1 MPHHTSIPTP
11 YTRIYQ
17 VALVGISLIVLLSGC
32 KTREK
37 VVYFNELKTSV
48 DRAYSSP
55 TLETGDF
62 ISVFVT
68 CNDPLLAIPFNLPAN
83 AAPQT
88 INNGYENGIPAQLG
102 YLIDDKGQIILPV
115 IGGVTIAGMTR
126 NEACNHMRELL
137 TAYLENPVVHIRIL
151 NFKVTVLG
159 DVKKPGTFNVPNER
173 ITLLEALGVAGD
185 LNITGVRDNV
195 LVLRNENGK
204 SVQYR
209 VDLTQA
215 SLLESPVYY
224 LKQNDVVYIEPNA
237 AARFSSTLLK
247 NSSSVSIPLI
257 SVILTAFLLFK

>member
-1 MPHHTSIPTP
+1 MPHHTSILIT
-11 YTRIYQ
+11 YSRIHLA
-17 VALVGISLIVLLSGC
+17 ALVCVSLIVLLSGC

-37 VVYFNELKTSV
+37 LVYFNETKTSV
-48 DRAYSSP
+48 DRAYASP

-88 INNGYENGIPAQLG
+88 INNGYENGIPAPLG
-102 YLIDDKGQIILPV
+102 YLIDDKGQVILPV

-126 NEACNHMRELL
+126 NEACSHMRDLL

-195 LVLRNENGK
+195 LVIRNENGK

-215 SLLESPVYY
+215 SLLESPVYF
-224 LKQNDVVYIEPNA
+224 LKQNDVIYVEPNA

>member
-1 MPHHTSIPTP
+1 MPHHALIP
-11 YTRIYQ
+11 
-17 VALVGISLIVLLSGC
+17 ALSRFHLSAISALLLLMFVSSC
-32 KTREK
+32 STREK
-37 VVYFNELKTSV
+37 VVYFNEANSMV
-48 DRAYSSP
+48 ERAYSSP
-55 TLETGDF
+55 TLEAGDF
-62 ISVFVT
+62 ISIFVT
-68 CNDPLLAIPFNLPAN
+68 CNDPMLAVPFNLPAN

-102 YLIDDKGQIILPV
+102 YLVDDKGQIVMPV
-115 IGGVTIAGMTR
+115 IGSVTIAGKTR
-126 NEACNHMRELL
+126 NEACSQLRELL
-137 TAYLENPVVHIRIL
+137 GAYLENPVVHIRIL

-185 LNITGVRDNV
+185 LNITGVRNNV
-195 LVLRNENGK
+195 LVVRNENGK

-224 LKQNDVVYIEPNA
+224 LKQNDVVYVEPNA

-247 NSSSVSIPLI
+247 NSSSVAIPLI

>member
-1 MPHHTSIPTP
+1 MPHHTLIPTNDNRLRL
-11 YTRIYQ
+11 TFFFTT
-17 VALVGISLIVLLSGC
+17 LLLLFLSSC
-32 KTREK
+32 STREK
-37 VVYFNELKTSV
+37 VVYFNASKPSAE
-48 DRAYSSP
+48 RAYSSP
-55 TLETGDF
+55 TLEAGDF

-68 CNDPLLAIPFNLPAN
+68 CNDPLLAVPFNLPAN

-102 YLIDDKGQIILPV
+102 YLVDDKGQIVMPV
-115 IGGVTIAGMTR
+115 IGSVTVAGKTR
-126 NEACNHMRELL
+126 NEACAQLRELL

-185 LNITGVRDNV
+185 LNITGVRNNV

-204 SVQYR
+204 SVEYR

-215 SLLESPVYY
+215 TLLESPVYY

-247 NSSSVSIPLI
+247 NSSTVAIPLI

>member
-1 MPHHTSIPTP
+1 
-11 YTRIYQ
+11 
-17 VALVGISLIVLLSGC
+17 
-32 KTREK
+32 
-37 VVYFNELKTSV
+37 
-48 DRAYSSP
+48 
-55 TLETGDF
+55 
-62 ISVFVT
+62 
-68 CNDPLLAIPFNLPAN
+68 
-83 AAPQT
+83 
-88 INNGYENGIPAQLG
+88 
-102 YLIDDKGQIILPV
+102 
-115 IGGVTIAGMTR
+115 
-126 NEACNHMRELL
+126 MRELL

>member
-1 MPHHTSIPTP
+1 MPHHTPIKTFPCQLH
-11 YTRIYQ
+11 RIAFFTILQ
-17 VALVGISLIVLLSGC
+17 IVFLCSC
-32 KTREK
+32 STREK
-37 VVYFNELKTSV
+37 VVYFNESKPSAE
-48 DRAYSSP
+48 RAYVSP
-55 TLETGDF
+55 TLEAGDF

-68 CNDPLLAIPFNLPAN
+68 CNDPLLAVPFNLPAN

-102 YLIDDKGQIILPV
+102 YLVDDKGQIVMPV
-115 IGGVTIAGMTR
+115 IGGVTIAGKTR
-126 NEACNHMRELL
+126 NEACAHLRELL
-137 TAYLENPVVHIRIL
+137 SAYLENPVVHIRIL

-185 LNITGVRDNV
+185 LNITGVRNNV
-195 LVLRNENGK
+195 LVLRNEHGK
-204 SVQYR
+204 SVEYR

-215 SLLESPVYY
+215 TLLDSPVYY
-224 LKQNDVVYIEPNA
+224 LKQNDVVYVEPNA

-247 NSSSVSIPLI
+247 NSSTVAIPLI

>member
-1 MPHHTSIPTP
+1 MPHHTPIPT
-11 YTRIYQ
+11 TVSRFHQ
-17 VALVGISLIVLLSGC
+17 VAVFALLLMMLMSGC
-32 KTREK
+32 STREK
-37 VVYFNELKTSV
+37 VVYFNESTNSV
-48 DRAYSSP
+48 ERAYSSP

-115 IGGVTIAGMTR
+115 VGSVTIAGMTR
-126 NEACNHMRELL
+126 NEACTHLREMLS
-137 TAYLENPVVHIRIL
+137 AYLENPVVHIRIL

-185 LNITGVRDNV
+185 LNITGVRNNV

-224 LKQNDVVYIEPNA
+224 LKQNDVIYVEPNN

-247 NSSSVSIPLI
+247 NSSSVTIPLI